1 VLVLTGEGSV
11 FEELFSRSGVC
22 SKPIFLFLHVADYM
36 IALIW
41 QSCCGE
47 RAGSHINLTKTTGRT
62 GLGDETFDSLVFNT
76 FNIPHLNEMDFAAFV
91 KRLSDEGH
99 QTGTTKAGMG
109 KAWTTQ
115 ARAARA
121 TQGRQNRW
129 WQSDTLRK
137 KTRTFLFVK
146 WKPKCAK
153 SKPRFAL
160 RAQSTNNGALPALS
174 IKATLRALSKTRCA
188 INQSRASRAIKSA
201 LRAIKAALR
210 A

>member
-1 VLVLTGEGSV
+1 MDDAGKGGKGD
-11 FEELFSRSGVC
+11 SRE
-22 SKPIFLFLHVADYM
+22 A
-36 IALIW
+36 
-41 QSCCGE
+41 E
-47 RAGSHINLTKTTGRT
+47 
-62 GLGDETFDSLVFNT
+62 SLV
-76 FNIPHLNEMDFAAFV
+76 V
-91 KRLSDEGH
+91 KRHLE
-99 QTGTTKAGMG
+99 
-109 KAWTTQ
+109 
-115 ARAARA
+115 
-121 TQGRQNRW
+121 
-129 WQSDTLRK
+129 K
-137 KTRTFLFVK
+137 KQEHFFFVK